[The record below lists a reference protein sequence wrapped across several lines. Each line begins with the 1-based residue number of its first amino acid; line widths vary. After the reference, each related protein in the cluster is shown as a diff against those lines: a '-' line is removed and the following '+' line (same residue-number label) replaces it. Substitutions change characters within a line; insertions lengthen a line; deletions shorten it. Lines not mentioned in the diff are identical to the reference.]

1 MRRRKFGCAV
11 FSSVKGGV
19 AFAGGGWGGVAI
31 ISKYWVG
38 GSTIDIEDVL
48 SSFSI
53 LSFLDFGKTLIF
65 LEVVVWVASIV
76 GVMIMRV
83 VDLMMI
89 IRFNFF
95 QMLI

>member
-1 MRRRKFGCAV
+1 M
-11 FSSVKGGV
+11 SVKGGV
-19 AFAGGGWGGVAI
+19 AVWGGVAI
-31 ISKYWVG
+31 IAKSWG